1 MKLCH
6 QERDWQLNLG
16 PSIIPCDLA
25 LGARG
30 SISALTAS
38 PAGIV
43 FLIETNRGID
53 AQKKDD
59 TEEVSPAMTTVRP
72 RG

>member
-6 QERDWQLNLG
+6 QERDWPLDLG
-16 PSIIPCDLA
+16 PSVVLRDLA
-25 LGARG
+25 LGVRE

-38 PAGIV
+38 PAGFA

-53 AQKKDD
+53 
-59 TEEVSPAMTTVRP
+59 E
-72 RG
+72 